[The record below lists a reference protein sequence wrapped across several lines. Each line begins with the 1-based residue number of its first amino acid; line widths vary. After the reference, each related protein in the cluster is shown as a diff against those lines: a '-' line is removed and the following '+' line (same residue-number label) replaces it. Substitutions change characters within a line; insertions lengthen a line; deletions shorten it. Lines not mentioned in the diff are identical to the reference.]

1 MITNMN
7 NISIDTVTVLAIAII
22 ITVAAIQA
30 FFALRARRLIV
41 SAIPALSFVFCAAA
55 LFVIG
60 FYYSDG
66 WGQIGYFMFGIFAL
80 CFSALSAVVCI
91 ICRIIRRAKN

>member
-1 MITNMN
+1 MKINIGS
-7 NISIDTVTVLAIAII
+7 ISIDTVTVLAIAII

-41 SAIPALSFVFCAAA
+41 SAIPALSFVICAAA
-55 LFVIG
+55 LFVIALR
-60 FYYSDG
+60 YSDD
-66 WGQIGYFMFGIFAL
+66 WASVSYFMIGAFAL
-80 CFSALSAVVCI
+80 FFSVLSAVVCI